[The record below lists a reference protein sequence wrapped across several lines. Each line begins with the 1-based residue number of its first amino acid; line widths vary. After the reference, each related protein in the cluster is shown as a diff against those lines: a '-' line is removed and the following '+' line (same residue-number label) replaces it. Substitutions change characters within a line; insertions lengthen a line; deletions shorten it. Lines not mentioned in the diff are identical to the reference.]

1 MGGKFQREVTY
12 VYLWLMCVDI
22 WQKPTQ
28 YCKAI
33 ILQLNKSK
41 EEKCY
46 HEFSKTFRWPPYFF
60 LNFNKP
66 KMYAFILKFF
76 PYFES

>member
-12 VYLWLMCVDI
+12 VYLWLMCVEV

-46 HEFSKTFRWPPYFF
+46 HEFSKTFRWLHIF
-60 LNFNKP
+60 LKISTNQKCMLLF
-66 KMYAFILKFF
+66 
-76 PYFES
+76 